1 MIVRVEDGTISITDG
16 VRVLV
21 VDRLGR
27 ILIYSNGRK
36 TYRRSLLN
44 VFVEVGYRESIR
56 IARRL
61 SEDEARIVVDEAY
74 SFLRRAERELRPY
87 MDNIESLGWE
97 FLVSDSAKLMSIY
110 SGPVPIVPP
119 DQYFPIYVQVTVGC
133 AWNRCT
139 FCHLYRDMA
148 YRVLEPEELYAQIK
162 GLVEYFGPTIRSRRS
177 VFLGDA
183 NALLVEQ
190 DRIRSYMR
198 IIRESFNLPMYSFID
213 GFLTPR
219 RLRVED
225 LRELRNLGLTKVY
238 FGIESGNEDV
248 LRILNK
254 PMSTEEALSFISAV
268 KRAGINVGLIFLAG
282 AGGRRYWE
290 QHVRDSARFV
300 SRLELE
306 RLDTV
311 FISPLHE
318 YPDLPYYSMLTEL
331 GKLSEEDK
339 WKQFQEMKRAIEETY
354 LRNRGIQLQAPVV
367 LYDIVE
373 SVY

>member
-1 MIVRVEDGTISITDG
+1 MIIKVEDGIISLTDG
-16 VRVLV
+16 LRVLV

-27 ILIYSNGRK
+27 ILIYSNGRH

-44 VFVEVGYRESIR
+44 VFVEVGYRGSRR

-61 SEDEARIVVDEAY
+61 SEDEARVVADEAY
-74 SFLRRAERELRPY
+74 SFLMKADRELRPY
-87 MDNIESLGWE
+87 IDNIESLGWDY
-97 FLVSDSAKLMSIY
+97 LVSDSAKLMSVY
-110 SGPVPIVPP
+110 RGPVPIVPP

-139 FCHLYRDMA
+139 FCHLYRDRT
-148 YRVLEPEELYAQIK
+148 YSVLEPKELYAQIR
-162 GLVEYFGPTIRSRRS
+162 GLVEYFGPAISSRRS

-183 NALLVEQ
+183 NALFVEQ
-190 DRIRSYMR
+190 NRIRSYMR

-219 RLRVED
+219 RLAAED
-225 LRELRNLGLTKVY
+225 LGELRDLGLTKVY

-254 PMSTEEALSFISAV
+254 PMKTDEALSFISDV

-282 AGGRRYWE
+282 AGGRRYWD

-300 SRLELE
+300 SRLELD
-306 RLDTV
+306 RHDTV

-318 YPDLPYYSMLTEL
+318 YPDLPYYSMLPQL

-339 WKQFQEMKRAIEETY
+339 WRQFQEMKMAIEKTY
-354 LRNRGIQLQAPVV
+354 LMERGIQLQAPVV